1 MKSKLVRGFL
11 IVAGTILLAIG
22 IIGIVIPI
30 LPTTP
35 FLLLAA
41 ACYLR
46 GSKRMHD
53 WLLNNRWVGDYIRN
67 YREGRGI
74 RARTKVIII
83 GLLWAT
89 ILYSTIFIAQHLA
102 IQVLLILIA
111 SAVTIHILTLKT
123 LRRDFK
129 AQHQI

>member
-1 MKSKLVRGFL
+1 VTSGLVKGLL
-11 IVAGTILLAIG
+11 IVAGTIFLVIG
-22 IIGIVIPI
+22 LIGVLIPI

-53 WLLNNRWVGDYIRN
+53 WLLNNRWVGEYIRN

-83 GLLWAT
+83 ALLWAT
-89 ILYSTIFIAQHLA
+89 ILYSAIVIAKHLT
-102 IQVLLILIA
+102 IQVLLIVIA
-111 SAVTIHILTLKT
+111 SAVTVHILILKT
-123 LRRDFK
+123 LET
-129 AQHQI
+129 

>member
-1 MKSKLVRGFL
+1 VTLRLVKVIL
-11 IVAGTILLAIG
+11 IVAGTIFLAIG
-22 IIGIVIPI
+22 LIGVVIPI

-41 ACYLR
+41 VCYLR

-53 WLLNNRWVGDYIRN
+53 WLLNNKWVGEYIRN

-83 GLLWAT
+83 TLLWAT
-89 ILYSTIFIAQHLA
+89 ILYSTIFIAKHLA
-102 IQVLLILIA
+102 IQVLLIVIA
-111 SAVTIHILTLKT
+111 SAVTVHILTLKT
-123 LRRDFK
+123 LET
-129 AQHQI
+129 

>member
-1 MKSKLVRGFL
+1 VKSKLVRGFL
-11 IVAGTILLAIG
+11 IVAGTIFLAIG

-53 WLLNNRWVGDYIRN
+53 WLLNNRWVGEYIRN

-74 RARTKVIII
+74 RARTKIII
-83 GLLWAT
+83 IALLWAT

-102 IQVLLILIA
+102 IQVLLIVIA
-111 SAVTIHILTLKT
+111 STVTVHILTLKT
-123 LRRDFK
+123 LK
-129 AQHQI
+129 T

>member
-74 RARTKVIII
+74 RARTKIII
-83 GLLWAT
+83 IALLWAT
-89 ILYSTIFIAQHLA
+89 ILYSTIFIVEHLA
-102 IQVLLILIA
+102 IQVLLIVIA
-111 SAVTIHILTLKT
+111 SAVTVHILTLKT
-123 LRRDFK
+123 LET
-129 AQHQI
+129 